1 MKKYLTTKEVSSYL
15 SLSAS
20 TLIAYR
26 ANEEGPPYKKIGR
39 LVRYDIQE
47 VEKWVNKSE
56 KKSEKGLDTQDKFPN
71 LTVISRT

>member
-1 MKKYLTTKEVSSYL
+1 MPEMKKYLTTKEVSSYL
-15 SLSAS
+15 SLSES

-56 KKSEKGLDTQDKFPN
+56 KGLDTHDKFPN